1 MRIEHLHLRDFRN
14 YEHTELD
21 PCETITILVGPNAAG
36 KTNLVEAIQT
46 LTTTESFRRPKWE
59 ELVRWGQPRAEAA
72 LRASGASSA
81 ADLRLAVDASGA
93 REFYVNG
100 ARKRRAA
107 DVVGVVPS
115 VVFTPDDL
123 LMVKGSAERRRAAA
137 DSVAAQLWPAYKAAR
152 REYAKVLRQRNALL
166 KEEVGGD
173 QAEAWDQR
181 LAELG
186 AKVTAYRCRLLSSF
200 EPELTAAHGR
210 LADGE
215 RLRIEYEDRSGLGP
229 GAWRSEPGVNDIE
242 EAFRA
247 ELGRRR
253 ADERMRRVTLVG
265 PHRDDIAFLIDD
277 RDARAFGS
285 QGQQRTVA
293 LAWKMSEI
301 AVVRGTTARS
311 PVLLLDDVMSELD
324 EGRRARLLDT
334 VVSDIQT
341 IVTTT
346 NIGYFDE
353 RTLADADVVRL

>member
-1 MRIEHLHLRDFRN
+1 MRIEHLYLQDFRN
-14 YEHTELD
+14 YERAEFA
-21 PCETITILVGPNAAG
+21 PCEAITILVGSNAAG
-36 KTNLVEAIQT
+36 KTNLVEAVQT
-46 LTTTESFRRPKWE
+46 LTTTESFRRPRWE
-59 ELVRWGQPRAEAA
+59 DLVRWGRPRAEVG
-72 LRASGASSA
+72 LKASGVSSA
-81 ADLRLAVDASGA
+81 AELRLGVDADGT
-93 REFYVNG
+93 REFFVNG
-100 ARKRRAA
+100 TRKRRVA

-137 DSVAAQLWPAYKAAR
+137 DAVAAQLWPAYKTAR

-166 KEEVGGD
+166 KEEAGGD
-173 QAEAWDQR
+173 QAAAWDER
-181 LAELG
+181 LVELG
-186 AKVTAYRCRLLSSF
+186 ARVTAYRCRLLSSF

-210 LADGE
+210 LAGDE
-215 RLRIEYEDRSGLGP
+215 RLRIEYADRSGLDP
-229 GAWRSEPGVNDIE
+229 GSWRSQPEADSIE
-242 EAFRA
+242 EALRA

-253 ADERMRRVTLVG
+253 ADERARRATLVG
-265 PHRDDIAFLIDD
+265 PHRDDIVFLIDD

-293 LAWKMSEI
+293 LAWKTSEI
-301 AVVRGTTARS
+301 AVVRGTTGRS

-353 RTLADADVVRL
+353 RTLADAEVVRL